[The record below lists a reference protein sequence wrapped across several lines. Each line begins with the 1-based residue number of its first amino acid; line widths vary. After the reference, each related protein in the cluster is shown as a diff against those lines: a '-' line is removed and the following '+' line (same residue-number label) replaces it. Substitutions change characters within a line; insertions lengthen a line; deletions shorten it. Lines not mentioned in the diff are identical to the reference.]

1 MADFSSA
8 ATAAQTRAA
17 HPKSH
22 PDYPEFS
29 HLLAANT
36 IQPDHRMS
44 HPKTAG
50 FLWLLLAK

>member
-8 ATAAQTRAA
+8 ATAAQMLAV

-22 PDYPEFS
+22 PNCLEFS
-29 HLLAANT
+29 RPLAANT